1 MTGFGFRIAT
11 VLIAT
16 ASMALGVA
24 AEQRHLNALFIGNSY
39 TGRHQLA
46 NVVKSMAEAGQK
58 DLDFQVTTVIY
69 GGRRLAD
76 HWRLGTQNFVNLHKL
91 KKAEVVKTIQ
101 SLEETLNRDPDDN
114 HAKSAIKRQKELL
127 NELDSSRKKWDVI
140 VLQSYRD
147 DLDGDGSLYMQFAP
161 KFADL
166 AQQQGARA
174 ILYENNTDNAEC
186 RSLNEDSRRRTH
198 SRKSIVHREA
208 CQ

>member
-91 KKAEVVKTIQ
+91 KKQ
-101 SLEETLNRDPDDN
+101 R
-114 HAKSAIKRQKELL
+114 
-127 NELDSSRKKWDVI
+127 
-140 VLQSYRD
+140 
-147 DLDGDGSLYMQFAP
+147 
-161 KFADL
+161 
-166 AQQQGARA
+166 
-174 ILYENNTDNAEC
+174 
-186 RSLNEDSRRRTH
+186 
-198 SRKSIVHREA
+198 
-208 CQ
+208 